1 MSSSNESKKPRRS
14 QRLRSQSNKK
24 SGTKS
29 KQSQSKKR
37 KASSSNSSNS
47 SNNLKSKQPPTK
59 KRNTTLTKTW
69 KVGDKV
75 RPHGMPTHY
84 VIKRSVNKNT
94 WEMEHFDGRYRDL
107 IPKAVEDPK
116 SGWSKL

>member
-1 MSSSNESKKPRRS
+1 MSSSNESNKSRRS

-24 SGTKS
+24 STNN
-29 KQSQSKKR
+29 SQSKKR

-47 SNNLKSKQPPTK
+47 SNNLKSK
-59 KRNTTLTKTW
+59 KRNTTLTKSW

-84 VIKRSVNKNT
+84 VIKKSVNKNT

>member
-1 MSSSNESKKPRRS
+1 MSSSNESKKSRRS
-14 QRLRSQSNKK
+14 QSLRSHSNKK

-29 KQSQSKKR
+29 KQSRSKKR

-47 SNNLKSKQPPTK
+47 NNNSQSK
-59 KRNTTLTKTW
+59 KRKTSNPW

-75 RPHGMPTHY
+75 RPLGMPTHY

-107 IPKAVEDPK
+107 IPKVVEDPK